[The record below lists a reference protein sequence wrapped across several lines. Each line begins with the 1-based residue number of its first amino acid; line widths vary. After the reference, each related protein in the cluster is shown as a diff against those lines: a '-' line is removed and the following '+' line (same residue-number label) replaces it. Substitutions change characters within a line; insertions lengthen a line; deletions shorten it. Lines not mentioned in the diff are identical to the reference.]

1 MKLSERLS
9 SAMGI
14 KGDSFAYVLDLI
26 LKYAFT
32 KKLKKGEYLFEFGK
46 VEEEI
51 AYVEKGLLRKFTLDG
66 EKEYVNWFSMEGD
79 FILVPKSFLRGELNN
94 EAVQALED
102 CVIFT
107 MKKSTLLK
115 LMELNNKI
123 GQMVVKEILAYLC
136 VLQNICTFLRTKDAL
151 ERYCYLEEFNPNLL
165 RRLSQKQ
172 LATFLGIDTTYL
184 SKIKKEATI
193 LERGK

>member
-1 MKLSERLS
+1 MKLSERIAKS
-9 SAMGI
+9 IGI
-14 KGDSFAYVLDLI
+14 KGDSLTILIDLL
-26 LKYAFT
+26 LKFAFT
-32 KKLKKGEYLFEFGK
+32 KKLKKGDYLFEIGK
-46 VEEEI
+46 VEEEL
-51 AYVEKGLLRKFTLDG
+51 AYVEKGLLRKFTKEG

-79 FILVPKSFLRGELNN
+79 FILIPKSFLKGEVNT
-94 EAVQALED
+94 EAVQAIED
-102 CVIFT
+102 CTLYT

-115 LMELNNKI
+115 LMEINNTI
-123 GQMVVKEILAYLC
+123 GQIVVKEIMAYLC

-151 ERYCYLEEFNPNLL
+151 DRYRYLEEFNPILL